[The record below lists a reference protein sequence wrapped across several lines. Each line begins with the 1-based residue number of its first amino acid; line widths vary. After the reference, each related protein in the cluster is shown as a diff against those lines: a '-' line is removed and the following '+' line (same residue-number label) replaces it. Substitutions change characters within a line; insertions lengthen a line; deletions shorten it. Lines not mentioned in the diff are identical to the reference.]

1 LTKVSMKAVCPAHGV
16 RGKTVDC
23 ISPLIHCISAQP

>member
-1 LTKVSMKAVCPAHGV
+1 VSMKAVCAANGV

-23 ISPLIHCISAQP
+23 ISPLIHCIPAKA